1 MPSTGTPA
9 SYSAASID
17 GASSTCTDAGPPER
31 MIPFGR
37 RASISSKGIVRGTI
51 SEYTCASLTRRAIS
65 CAYCAPKSTTRT
77 VSNWGASMRRLATH
91 ADALAA
97 LEALALGLQ
106 RGRHHDLGLLELFDR
121 LVAGGGHRRA
131 QGAEE
136 VESAVVLVGR
146 TDEDLVECAPLAG
159 MYASPAGQVGM
170 ERRHPP
176 VEPAARRLVRAGKRR
191 AEHHRVGPAGDR
203 LGDVATGPH
212 AAVGDHVHV
221 DAGLVEVTD
230 ARAGGVRDRG
240 RLRHADAEDPAGGAL
255 MPGPHADQDADRA
268 RPHEVQRGRVRSAAA
283 DDDRQIEL
291 ADELLEVQRLRGL
304 GDVLG
309 GHHRPLDDQDVELG
323 VEDELGVALD
333 PLWRQR
339 RACGHA
345 CRLDLLDAG
354 ADQLLFDR
362 LGVDLLEAPGGL
374 VGLQRRDL
382 LEELLRVLVAGPQ
395 ALEVEAGEAPQLA
408 QTDRGR
414 G

>member
-37 RASISSKGIVRGTI
+37 RASISSNGIVRGTI
-51 SEYTCASLTRRAIS
+51 SEYTCASRTRRAIS
-65 CAYCAPKSTTRT
+65 CAYCAPKSTTST
-77 VSNWGASMRRLATH
+77 VSNGGASTLALATH

-106 RGRHHDLGLLELFDR
+106 RGGHHDLGLLELLDR

-146 TDEDLVECAPLAG
+146 ADEDLLERAPLTG
-159 MYASPAGQVGM
+159 MHARPAGQVGM

-176 VEPAARRLVRAGKRR
+176 VVPAARRLVRAGECR

-203 LGDVATGPH
+203 LGDVATSPH

-240 RLRHADAEDPAGGAL
+240 RLRDADAEDAPGGAL
-255 MPGPHADQDADRA
+255 MPGPHADEDADRA
-268 RPHEVQRGRVRSAAA
+268 RPHEVQRGRVRRAAA

-291 ADELLEVQRLRGL
+291 ADEFLEVQRLGGL

-309 GHHRPLDDQDVELG
+309 GHHRSLDDQDVELG
-323 VEDELGVALD
+323 VEDEFGVALD
-333 PLWRQR
+333 PLRRQR
-339 RACGHA
+339 RAGGHA
-345 CRLDLLDAG
+345 GRLDLLDAG

-362 LGVDLLEAPGGL
+362 LGVDLLEAPG
-374 VGLQRRDL
+374 
-382 LEELLRVLVAGPQ
+382 
-395 ALEVEAGEAPQLA
+395 
-408 QTDRGR
+408 
-414 G
+414 